1 MVTSLGQRLTDTKS
15 DAVSAIAPFPFSR
28 TPDSAFR
35 GPGDSLPELFMAAG
49 IWAVSASSRTQ
60 VLIASAPDGAGDV
73 LN

>member
-1 MVTSLGQRLTDTKS
+1 MTSLGQGLTDTKS

-35 GPGDSLPELFMAAG
+35 GPGDSLPELVMAPG
-49 IWAVSASSRTQ
+49 IWAVRASSWTQ
-60 VLIASAPDGAGDV
+60 MLLDSAHKGAEGV